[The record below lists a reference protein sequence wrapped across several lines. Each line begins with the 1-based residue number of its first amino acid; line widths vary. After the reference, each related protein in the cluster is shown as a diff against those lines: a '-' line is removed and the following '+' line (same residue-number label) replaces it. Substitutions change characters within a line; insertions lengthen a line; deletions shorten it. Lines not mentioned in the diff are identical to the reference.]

1 MDKKLYYLFL
11 DDIRNPKAVTWV
23 NLPLVPWE
31 IVRSYDQFVSKIESC
46 GMPKFIS
53 FDHDLGPNQYHPS
66 MYSDNPQDYNQLYDS
81 FKEKTGYHCAQWAVD
96 YCLKN
101 QVTFPDYVC
110 HSMNPIGKKN
120 IESYIENFKRSYEL
134 L

>member
-11 DDIRNPKAVTWV
+11 DDIRIPKAVTWV

-46 GMPKFIS
+46 GMPEFIS
-53 FDHDLGPNQYHPS
+53 FDHDLGPDQYHPA
-66 MYSDNPQDYNQLYDS
+66 MYSDNPQDYNQLYNS
-81 FKEKTGYHCAQWAVD
+81 FKEKTGYHCAKWAVD
-96 YCLKN
+96 YCMKN
-101 QVTFPDYVC
+101 GLTFPGYVC
-110 HSMNPIGKKN
+110 HSMNPVGKTN